1 MTDSVEGVDYG
12 LSGAVMVITG
22 GARGIGAATARLAVR
37 AGAKVVIADIDKESA
52 EATVHSLTEA
62 GGDAAFVH
70 CDLTDAAAIESLV
83 ATTVD
88 TFGGVD
94 VVFNNAGIAE
104 AMLTKDLGLDKLPLD
119 VWDRVFDVNV
129 KAPFLLARY
138 AHPHLQ
144 KSERASIVNVGS
156 VGSFAAFPHTVAYGA
171 SKGAVALLTKNLAL
185 ELSDDGIRVNALC
198 PAVTETQMTVDYLAS
213 TGDSDRSRREMAA
226 THLVGRLG
234 LPNDIANVAMFLSS
248 PLSSFV
254 NGVVWLVDGGQLA
267 WRGRKD

>member
-1 MTDSVEGVDYG
+1 MTNRGGRVDYG
-12 LSGAVMVITG
+12 LDGAVMVITG
-22 GARGIGAATARLAVR
+22 GARGIGAATAQLAVE
-37 AGAKVVIADIDKESA
+37 AGAKVVIADIDAESA
-52 EATVHSLTEA
+52 TDTVQSLTES
-62 GGDAAFVH
+62 GGQAAFVP
-70 CDLTDAAAIESLV
+70 CDLTDAAAIENLV

-104 AMLTKDLGLDKLPLD
+104 AMLTKDLAIDRLPLD
-119 VWDRVFDVNV
+119 VWDRVFAVNV
-129 KAPFLLARY
+129 KAPFLLARFAY
-138 AHPHLQ
+138 PHL
-144 KSERASIVNVGS
+144 KRSERASIVNVGS
-156 VGSFAAFPHTVAYGA
+156 VGSFAAFPGTLAYGA

-185 ELSDDGIRVNALC
+185 ELADDGIRVNALC

-213 TGDSDRSRREMAA
+213 TGDSERSRREMAA

-248 PLSSFV
+248 PVSSFV